1 MSFFSLLIYHESFS
15 TPIKAILIPKSPTVL
30 GFIAYFV
37 STSSLYFS
45 PLIRSQYAA
54 RNPVSPE
61 PTVRANDVAFAAHA
75 VLLSFFTWTMFW
87 KWAWGFE
94 QGGSGR
100 VPRVILGIAAG
111 CMIGVL
117 WVMGL
122 VWTKGRDAGRDPTSW
137 AWIDVVCTSILD
149 NPSNK
154 LTTPPNPQVYA
165 TGYVKLIITLIKF
178 LPQIYTN
185 HLRQST
191 AGWSIEQVLL
201 DLVGGILSIAQ
212 LLIDSSLQNDW
223 SGLTGNPVKFA
234 LGNISFVVDAVF
246 MLQHYVLYRG
256 KDGKGEEEEA
266 EAERRWLL
274 AGGGGEVGVRV

>member
-1 MSFFSLLIYHESFS
+1 MEGGTRRAGPGSMWCVH
-15 TPIKAILIPKSPTVL
+15 
-30 GFIAYFV
+30 
-37 STSSLYFS
+37 LY
-45 PLIRSQYAA
+45 LTTHQIQ
-54 RNPVSPE
+54 
-61 PTVRANDVAFAAHA
+61 
-75 VLLSFFTWTMFW
+75 
-87 KWAWGFE
+87 
-94 QGGSGR
+94 
-100 VPRVILGIAAG
+100 
-111 CMIGVL
+111 
-117 WVMGL
+117 
-122 VWTKGRDAGRDPTSW
+122 
-137 AWIDVVCTSILD
+137 
-149 NPSNK
+149 

-266 EAERRWLL
+266 EAEAERRGLL
-274 AGGGGEVGVRV
+274 AGGGGEVGVRG

>member
-1 MSFFSLLIYHESFS
+1 MSFFSLLIHHESFS

-30 GFIAYFV
+30 GFIAYFI

-75 VLLSFFTWTMFW
+75 VLLSFLTWTMFW

-122 VWTKGRDAGRDPTSW
+122 VWTKGRDGGRDPTSW

-149 NPSNK
+149 NPSN
-154 LTTPPNPQVYA
+154 TTNYPSQPPGLRNRLRQTNHHPNKIPPPNLHQPPPP
-165 TGYVKLIITLIKF
+165 ID
-178 LPQIYTN
+178 
-185 HLRQST
+185 RR
-191 AGWSIEQVLL
+191 
-201 DLVGGILSIAQ
+201 LVHRASPARPR
-212 LLIDSSLQNDW
+212 W
-223 SGLTGNPVKFA
+223 WHPVHRA
-234 LGNISFVVDAVF
+234 AAD
-246 MLQHYVLYRG
+246 
-256 KDGKGEEEEA
+256 
-266 EAERRWLL
+266 
-274 AGGGGEVGVRV
+274 